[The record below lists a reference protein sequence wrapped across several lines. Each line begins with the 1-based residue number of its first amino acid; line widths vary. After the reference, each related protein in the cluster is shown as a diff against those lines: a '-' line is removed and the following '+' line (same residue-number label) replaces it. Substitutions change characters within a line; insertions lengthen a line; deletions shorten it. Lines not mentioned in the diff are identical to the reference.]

1 MLGPKCGDEET
12 PSDLDQAFAA
22 HGRRDANPVVNEA
35 AELFGDLETAISH
48 AVRTTPRGIQPWICC
63 DKKFVLSPEDILR
76 AHTQFREVN

>member
-48 AVRTTPRGIQPWICC
+48 AVRTILPGTQPWICC
-63 DKKFVLSPEDILR
+63 DKKFVLSPEDISR
-76 AHTQFREVN
+76 AHAQFREEN